1 MQRSA
6 NKKHYFGSLEY
17 NGSTLEALYHEE
29 GRAVPDG
36 NGGYDYEYAIRD
48 HLGST
53 RVMFQMVNGVATLIE
68 EHHNY
73 PFGMELSGP
82 AFVGGGNPYRYTGKE
97 WETHLD
103 LGMYDFGARWYD
115 PAAGRWWGVD
125 ALGESY
131 YEHSP
136 FTYVLNNPVNFVD
149 PDGNGVEQLT
159 STFVDRMGRVLEH
172 RHDNDRRIY
181 EVDDPS
187 AWEAGGK
194 TKDGLA
200 VVGAEN
206 PNHTY
211 VKGSTLD
218 LNNRAHNALAP
229 QSGALTPSYPVE
241 ELLFPMPLY
250 FFAGKWIYWGGKWV
264 FVQTIRVGGK
274 LFVRLVEKGAV
285 KTSSIILHFPSNQL
299 QSKFKHAID
308 FGVLGN
314 FNKANAAKFSA
325 AINQH
330 INATSTQVIHGAY
343 RNTSN
348 AVTFY
353 LNPTTGL
360 NVVSTRS
367 GQFITGAKLSPAQ
380 INDILTKGFL
390 W

>member
-1 MQRSA
+1 
-6 NKKHYFGSLEY
+6 
-17 NGSTLEALYHEE
+17 
-29 GRAVPDG
+29 
-36 NGGYDYEYAIRD
+36 
-48 HLGST
+48 
-53 RVMFQMVNGVATLIE
+53 
-68 EHHNY
+68 
-73 PFGMELSGP
+73 MELSGP

-97 WETHLD
+97 FHEDLD
-103 LGMYDFGARWYD
+103 LGLYDFGARWYD
-115 PAAGRWWGVD
+115 PAAGRWWGGD
-125 ALGESY
+125 ALAENY

-136 FTYVLNNPVNFVD
+136 FTYVLNNPIN
-149 PDGNGVEQLT
+149 L
-159 STFVDRMGRVLEH
+159 
-172 RHDNDRRIY
+172 
-181 EVDDPS
+181 
-187 AWEAGGK
+187 
-194 TKDGLA
+194 
-200 VVGAEN
+200 VVGIGWN
-206 PNHTY
+206 KSLPLSWIGY

-218 LNNRAHNALAP
+218 LSNRAHNAIAP
-229 QSGALTPSYPVE
+229 QSGALTPSYPIE
-241 ELLFPMPLY
+241 ELLLPMPLY
-250 FFAGKWIYWGGKWV
+250 LKYVGKWVYWGGKWV
-264 FVQTIRVGGK
+264 FVQTTRVGGK
-274 LFVRLVEKGAV
+274 LFVKLVEKGAV